1 MRCIMADKMENLLA
15 QTIIEATKVNQ
26 TDIALERMTQHAVRK
41 NLHAQQNL
49 VRFQEGRLSNLQNDV
64 ESLKSDIKNKN
75 LEKRQLQ
82 EKLKI
87 AINMYEEANDNTA
100 AWIDLLN
107 KPLHEIA
114 KKHQGFNN
122 NFNEMLG
129 DFSKIVLEN
138 MVRGEAVHFMAN
150 KLEYSPLEVDIL
162 LHRFENIVLE
172 DNNPEKENSTPLI
185 SHFHEELTEKHNVDK
200 KKIKQK
206 MIQSGKNYKI

>member
-1 MRCIMADKMENLLA
+1 MADKMENLLA

-82 EKLKI
+82 DKLKI
-87 AINMYEEANDNTA
+87 AINMYEEANDATG

-114 KKHQGFNN
+114 KKHQGFNS

-129 DFSKIVLEN
+129 NFSKIVLEN
-138 MVRGEAVHFMAN
+138 MVKEEVIDFMAD
-150 KLEYSPLEVDIL
+150 KLDFSPLQVEVISHNFEEIIL
-162 LHRFENIVLE
+162 KEQ
-172 DNNPEKENSTPLI
+172 NPENQESSSKVHLI
-185 SHFHEELTEKHNVDK
+185 GQFHEELTEKHHVDK